1 MGGQKKKLFGYI
13 ISIGLIMAIS
23 AVMLLMTAC
32 SGDGGGEVFFG
43 GGGDSGGGTPT
54 PIPVT
59 TLSGTAAAGA
69 PIKGTVHLRDA
80 TGTVLS
86 QVIDD
91 DGQFSI
97 DINGLTA
104 PYLLWAD
111 GTANAKDAFFYSM
124 ATEGGRANVTPAT
137 HCIMAMALGQNP
149 VSYYRDNPTAAPP
162 DPAKVDEA
170 QAKLSTLFS
179 QLYQST
185 GVPAGFNLINTQ
197 FAADGTGFDGIMD
210 VVEMNSDD
218 QFVNIVDRGS
228 NTALLKQELATG
240 TVLAEE
246 TPEKVNELCLASV
259 DVLDA
264 AEQIFTTLSSQFA
277 TARPTYD
284 QLLAVM
290 QPLMSDEFRDNGRG
304 RDGMLKSMA
313 NGAPIGFSSE
323 NIALYRKMKKHTFGD
338 VTPWSIDEL
347 PSGYAEGVWCT
358 YTYRNGNE
366 VTPSIAA
373 FVRETSDGPWK
384 WHGDQ
389 NPFQNGGVVG
399 AESTFWRQ
407 QSRLRILSGIRF
419 RTEDRNN
426 SAFNNYRITR
436 FIVLNNALPNLTVPS
451 GNNYNA
457 LVLTK
462 DADPSVYYN
471 ITSTGQTWGGRHF
484 EKDGLD
490 INAITD
496 NEFIFVGL
504 DAGGNPVHA
513 WIDLLE
519 KKPLR
524 EAALWRDALDRKSS
538 GEYSSYFSELLSIW
552 GLAPEVY
559 ASAASMDSSSVP
571 LQWELSPFGN
581 HVYYIEVGLRDSNN
595 LLFLKAAT
603 NPAYD
608 DASLNLTDWDST
620 TLDISSSGLI
630 WPPVSGWSYLQTHD
644 EFGRRY
650 DTETDFTVV
659 GVLPGSIQLTGQ
671 NLHYRTY
678 DDPSKNEFRG
688 YIDFSKGGLPIEAGD
703 IQEVRLL
710 TSGGTPVTLGETP
723 FDSNYYHFNDSSG
736 TPNNPIWEVSYYTES
751 AIIFPVGTDLPAGSY
766 YFEAVTKDG
775 SVLRSADVDFVGK
788 KDMPVVEAASMTS
801 EWLTNGD
808 LKLSW
813 LLPAGDHTVLRIWI
827 YGNEAGSKIIL
838 GMNAPLDAQEVTIP
852 KRVIES
858 IKLLNPP
865 DSPNWQIQLRYSAPG
880 NSNQSARGVS
890 DRVPIE
896 GWN

>member
-1 MGGQKKKLFGYI
+1 
-13 ISIGLIMAIS
+13 
-23 AVMLLMTAC
+23 MLLMTAC

-59 TLSGTAAAGA
+59 TVSGTAAAGA

-149 VSYYRDNPTAAPP
+149 VSYYRDNPTDAPP
-162 DPAKVDEA
+162 DAAKVDEA

-179 QLYQST
+179 QLYEST

-246 TPEKVNELCLASV
+246 TPEKVNKLCLASV
-259 DVLDA
+259 DVLGA
-264 AEQIFTTLSSQFA
+264 AELILTTLSSQFA

-290 QPLMSDEFRDNGRG
+290 QPLMSGKFRDNGRG
-304 RDGMLKSMA
+304 RDGMLTGMA
-313 NGAPIGFSSE
+313 NGAPIGFSFE
-323 NIALYRKMKKHTFGD
+323 NIALYRKMKSHTFGD
-338 VTPWSIDEL
+338 VAPWSIDEL

-366 VTPSIAA
+366 VAPAIAA
-373 FVRETSDGPWK
+373 FVRETADGPWK

-389 NPFQNGGVVG
+389 NPFRTGGVVD
-399 AESTFWRQ
+399 AEAAYWRQ
-407 QSRLRILSGIRF
+407 PARLRIYSGLRF
-419 RTEDRNN
+419 RTEDTNN
-426 SAFNNYRITR
+426 SAFDKYGMIQFVVFNGALPTWYSSYSGNTYKG
-436 FIVLNNALPNLTVPS
+436 IVLS
-451 GNNYNA
+451 
-457 LVLTK
+457 K
-462 DADPSVYYN
+462 DADPSVFYN
-471 ITSTGQTWGGRHF
+471 ITSTGQTWGGRYF

-490 INAITD
+490 VNAITD
-496 NEFIFVGL
+496 KEFVFVGF
-504 DAGGNPVHA
+504 DSSNQSQHV

-519 KKPLR
+519 KKPVK
-524 EAALWRDALDRKSS
+524 EAVLWKDAIDRASS
-538 GEYSSYFSELLSIW
+538 GEFSSYFSELLSIW
-552 GLAPEVY
+552 GEAPEVY
-559 ASAASMDSSSVP
+559 IPEASMDSAAAP
-571 LQWELSPFGN
+571 LQWELSPLGD
-581 HVYYIEVGLRDSNN
+581 HVDYTEVGFRDSAN
-595 LLFLKAAT
+595 FRYVKGVS
-603 NPAYD
+603 NPAFN
-608 DASLNLTDWDST
+608 DASLSLNDWFST
-620 TLDISSSGLI
+620 TIDISSLGLTG
-630 WPPVSGWSYLQTHD
+630 PPVSGWSYLQTRD
-644 EFGRRY
+644 EFLRRFG
-650 DTETDFTVV
+650 TETDFTVV
-659 GVLPGSIQLTGQ
+659 DVLPGPIQLTGE
-671 NLHYRTY
+671 NIHYRTY
-678 DDPSKNEFRG
+678 SDPSKNEFRG
-688 YIDFSKGGLPIEAGD
+688 YIDFSKGGLPIEAAD

-723 FDSNYYHFNDSSG
+723 FDSNYYYFNNSAS
-736 TPNNPIWEVSYYTES
+736 TPSDAAWEIIYYTES
-751 AIIFPVGTDLPAGSY
+751 NVKFPVGTDLPAGIY
-766 YFEAVTKDG
+766 YYEAVTKDG
-775 SVLRSADVDFVGK
+775 AVLRSADIDFLGA
-788 KDMPVVEAASMTS
+788 KDMPVVDAASMTS
-801 EWLTNGD
+801 EWLSSGD

-838 GMNAPLDAQEVTIP
+838 GMNAPLNAQEVTIP
-852 KRVIES
+852 KRVIEN

-890 DRVPIE
+890 DRVPID
-896 GWN
+896 GWK